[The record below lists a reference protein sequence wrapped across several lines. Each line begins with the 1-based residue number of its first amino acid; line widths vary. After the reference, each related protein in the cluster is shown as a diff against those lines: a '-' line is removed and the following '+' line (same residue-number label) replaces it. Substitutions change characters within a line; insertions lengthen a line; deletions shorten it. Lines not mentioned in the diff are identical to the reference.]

1 MIVFKSPSLTFASLE
16 QKKLKTIL
24 SNIIEDL
31 GLNLNLLMSKSGK
44 TETKQKITLLKIFSK
59 RLDTVKKT
67 DIENQLQ
74 LHEWLIQLVED
85 QLKNETNYSFGE
97 NYENRKFKNKFPY
110 ITTRQRKRKLLPLTS
125 EDRLK
130 GLSSIYTTISADP
143 HKKIESAKAIFSN
156 IIG

>member
-1 MIVFKSPSLTFASLE
+1 MIVFKPPSLTFESVE

-31 GLNLNLLMSKSGK
+31 GLNLSLLMSKSGK

-85 QLKNETNYSFGE
+85 QLKNKMNHNFGE

-110 ITTRQRKRKLLPLTS
+110 I
-125 EDRLK
+125 
-130 GLSSIYTTISADP
+130 
-143 HKKIESAKAIFSN
+143 N
-156 IIG
+156 N